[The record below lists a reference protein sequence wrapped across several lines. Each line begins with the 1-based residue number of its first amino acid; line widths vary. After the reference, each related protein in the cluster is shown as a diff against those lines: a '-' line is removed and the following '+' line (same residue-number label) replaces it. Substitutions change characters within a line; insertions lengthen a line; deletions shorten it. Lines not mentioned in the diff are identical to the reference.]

1 MKNNISYAELHFC
14 QDYAKRVVNFYR
26 ACNCG
31 EMPTYASEAELAV
44 REYNSDFT
52 KFKHL
57 YGISIRGYIETIVDC
72 IGTIVE
78 DQ

>member
-1 MKNNISYAELHFC
+1 MN
-14 QDYAKRVVNFYR
+14 
-26 ACNCG
+26 
-31 EMPTYASEAELAV
+31 ASEAELAT

-57 YGISIRGYIETIVDC
+57 YGVSIRGYIETIVDC

-78 DQ
+78 EL